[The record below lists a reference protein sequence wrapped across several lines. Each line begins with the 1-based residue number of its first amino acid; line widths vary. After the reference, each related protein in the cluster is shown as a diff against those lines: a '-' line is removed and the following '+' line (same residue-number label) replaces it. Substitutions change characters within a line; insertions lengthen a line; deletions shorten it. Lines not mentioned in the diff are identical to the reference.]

1 MKRISILFL
10 TFVMFIGTSLNVY
23 ASTPRSE
30 TRSQAIEAGGQL
42 AEVIEIIMTRY
53 LSDEITVDELL
64 EGALRGMTENLDRY
78 STYLNNA
85 ELMQFTGALT
95 GRLRGIGVQLLTLES
110 GRVVV
115 TRVFAGSPAE
125 RAGVQTGDIIVSVD
139 GTDVQSADIETIR
152 FLILNPDTD
161 NALVS
166 FDRDGEIITF
176 DIPKEII
183 YAPTVLVDYLDEMPE
198 AEGFRN
204 IGDFR
209 YIQITSVGLTTG
221 DDLRNAIETMREE
234 NVRGIILDLRSNTGG
249 YLDVTL
255 DIANQ
260 IVPAGVVLRTV
271 NQAGHTRTHASV
283 LREVPFDSIVV
294 LVNQFT
300 ASAAEVIASALQDS
314 GAAVVVGETTFG
326 KGLVQTMY
334 FLQTGGALKLTT
346 EEYFRRNGGT
356 INDIGVTP
364 CYVVERG
371 DGEMDAVLLR
381 GLELLLDR

>member
-1 MKRISILFL
+1 MKRISVLL
-10 TFVMFIGTSLNVY
+10 LAFVVFMGTTVSVY
-23 ASTPRSE
+23 ASTPGRDIRS
-30 TRSQAIEAGGQL
+30 RSISAGVQL
-42 AEVIEIIMTRY
+42 AEVIELIMTRY

-78 STYLNNA
+78 SMYLSNE

-95 GRLRGIGVQLLTLES
+95 GRLRGIGVQLLTLEN

-115 TRVFAGSPAE
+115 TRVFADSPAE
-125 RAGVQTGDIIVSVD
+125 RAGVRTGDIIVSVD

-152 FLILNPDTD
+152 SLILNPDTD

-176 DIPKEII
+176 DIPKEEI
-183 YAPTVLVDYLDEMPE
+183 YSPTVLKNRLGEMPE
-198 AEGFRN
+198 AEGFGN
-204 IGDFR
+204 TDYFR
-209 YIQITSVGLTTG
+209 HVQITSVGLATG
-221 DDLRNAIETMREE
+221 DDFRRAMETMREE

-260 IVPAGVVLRTV
+260 IIPAGVVLRTV
-271 NQAGHTRTHASV
+271 NQAGRTRTHSSV
-283 LREVPFDSIVV
+283 LREMPFDNIVV
-294 LVNQFT
+294 LVNRFT

-356 INDIGVTP
+356 INDVGVIP
-364 CYVVERG
+364 CYIVERD
-371 DGEMDAVLLR
+371 DGELDAVLLR
-381 GLELLLDR
+381 GLEILLER